1 MFLGEE
7 AVVKE
12 SGRGG
17 SAGEEGWSKVGVMDG
32 TGGGLGQSSRVD
44 ATATQVQNLP
54 PESLSRYE
62 GRHGDWDNGAFGL

>member
-1 MFLGEE
+1 MFLGKE

-12 SGRGG
+12 PGRRGG
-17 SAGEEGWSKVGVMDG
+17 AGEEGWSEAEVMGG
-32 TGGGLGQSSRVD
+32 TGGGRAAD

-62 GRHGDWDNGAFGL
+62 GRHGDWDSGAFEL